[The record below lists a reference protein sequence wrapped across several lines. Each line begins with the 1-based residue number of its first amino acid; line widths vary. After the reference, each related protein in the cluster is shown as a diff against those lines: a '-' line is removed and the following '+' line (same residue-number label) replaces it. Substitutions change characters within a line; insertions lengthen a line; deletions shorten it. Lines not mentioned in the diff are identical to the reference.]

1 VTLYIP
7 KFRFPTFPLPAAIGV
22 GLFFL
27 GGLAD
32 GLLMPFFAIWAET
45 EAQVP
50 TEYIGLLLACYAGGE
65 LLAAP
70 FIGGIAD
77 RLGRR
82 PVLFASTLGIGLG
95 FMLLYCTH
103 GVFAAALSLLLV
115 GVFEGVFH
123 PTAAAVI
130 ADVTPADG
138 LRERYAM
145 MRMASHTGHL
155 IGPACGAIIVQWS
168 LALVFLGASVS
179 MLIGAAIVVFL
190 LKETWKS
197 GVEAEDDDDGDF
209 AALGTAFRDPRLA
222 MLLLPVSL
230 MGIATSWI
238 ESILPLYAVNAG
250 TLSVSSIGLLFTYA
264 AFVGIVLQLPVLK
277 AVEKQ
282 ASGSVIL
289 AASLILVGAFG
300 SLAIS
305 PELPFL
311 VVALT
316 GAVFADMLS
325 GPLTQTIATELAPAK
340 ARATYMAAF
349 SAAGDL
355 KDAAGPALGTTL
367 YALASR
373 LPWLVGIPLAIGA
386 GAFLALV
393 ARRHEA
399 RPKV

>member
-1 VTLYIP
+1 VNPAIP
-7 KFRFPTFPLPAAIGV
+7 KIRFSTTPLAGAVGV

-45 EAQVP
+45 EADVP
-50 TEYIGLLLACYAGGE
+50 TEYIGLLLGCYAGGE

-70 FIGGIAD
+70 FIGGMAD
-77 RLGRR
+77 RIGRR

-95 FMLLYCTH
+95 FLLLYFTH
-103 GVFAAALSLLLV
+103 GVVAAAISLSLI
-115 GVFEGVFH
+115 GVFESVLH

-130 ADVTPADG
+130 ADVTPAEG
-138 LRERYAM
+138 LRKRYAVT
-145 MRMASHTGHL
+145 RMASHTGHL
-155 IGPACGAIIVQWS
+155 IGPACGAILVQWS
-168 LALVFLGASVS
+168 IAVVFLAASVT
-179 MLIGAAIVVFL
+179 MLIGAAIVMIL
-190 LKETWKS
+190 LKETWTS
-197 GVEAEDDDDGDF
+197 GVEAEEDGEF
-209 AALGTAFRDPRLA
+209 VALGTAFRDPRLA
-222 MLLLPVSL
+222 ILLVPVSL

-238 ESILPLYAVNAG
+238 ESLLPLYAVNAG
-250 TLSVSSIGLLFTYA
+250 TLSVSSVGLLFTYA
-264 AFVGIVLQLPVLK
+264 AFVGIVLQLPLLK
-277 AVEKQ
+277 TVEKWT
-282 ASGSVIL
+282 SGVVIL

-325 GPLTQTIATELAPAK
+325 APLIQTIATELAPIK

-355 KDAAGPALGTTL
+355 KDAAGPALGTSL

-373 LPWLVGIPLAIGA
+373 LPWLVGIPLAIGS
-386 GAFLALV
+386 GMFLALV

-399 RPKV
+399 RTKV